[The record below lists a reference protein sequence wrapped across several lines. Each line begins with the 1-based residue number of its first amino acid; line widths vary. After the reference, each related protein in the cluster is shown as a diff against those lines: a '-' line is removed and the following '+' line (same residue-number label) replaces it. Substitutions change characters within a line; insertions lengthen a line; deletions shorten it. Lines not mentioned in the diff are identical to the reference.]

1 MSSDLPTT
9 VAITVIVGIPTAW
22 IGTLAF
28 PGLTRAASDRWA
40 RRSRAASAR
49 HADRLTRELGL
60 LRHLHHHD
68 RELFLTILGNLHVL
82 VLLCTLLLLSVMV
95 VASVVANA
103 DAHGRTVGY
112 AVLVA
117 YVLVSN
123 PVSIAIWFLGNRSRK
138 LCSISAEM
146 GRLERRITEFRE
158 DAAAG

>member
-1 MSSDLPTT
+1 MPSDLLTT
-9 VAITVIVGIPTAW
+9 IAITIIVGIPTAW

-49 HADRLTRELGL
+49 HADRLTKELGL

-82 VLLCTLLLLSVMV
+82 VLLCTLLLLSIMV

-103 DAHGRTVGY
+103 DVHGRMVGY
-112 AVLVA
+112 TVLV
-117 YVLVSN
+117 LTCWS
-123 PVSIAIWFLGNRSRK
+123 PIRSASRYGSSVIGHANCVPSPRK
-138 LCSISAEM
+138 
-146 GRLERRITEFRE
+146 
-158 DAAAG
+158 